1 MSYKLVFIDDNM
13 NEGAENPFV
22 RSIGKFN
29 KDAELAVFTDPIQG
43 LSYVLDNLNCRMIV
57 FVDCK
62 FDGYSLQGIQV
73 LQEIRKVTS
82 LLYIVMMSANALNQI
97 AGLDIINM
105 INQDYIS
112 FFDRNNGTIKDAC
125 ELINNIKNL
134 WTVRLDCALED
145 WLCRHPEDM
154 DNIAFKEAD
163 GKVYIWKDILSEIRL
178 QTPVGRSMEK
188 MVVDFFIYSTQ
199 KKNA

>member
-1 MSYKLVFIDDNM
+1 ML
-13 NEGAENPFV
+13 
-22 RSIGKFN
+22 
-29 KDAELAVFTDPIQG
+29 Q
-43 LSYVLDNLNCRMIV
+43 
-57 FVDCK
+57 

>member
-1 MSYKLVFIDDNM
+1 MGYKLVFIDDNM
-13 NEGAENPFV
+13 KEGLDNPFV

-29 KDAELAVFTDPIQG
+29 KDADLAVYTDPTEG
-43 LSYVLDNLNCRMIV
+43 LHFVLDNLDSRMIV

-73 LQEIRKVTS
+73 LQEIRNTTS

-112 FFDRNNGTIKDAC
+112 FFDRNNGTIQDAC
-125 ELINNIKNL
+125 ALIDNIKTL
-134 WTVRLDCALED
+134 WTVRLDCVLED
-145 WLCRHPEDM
+145 WLIRHPEDA
-154 DNIAFKEAD
+154 DKVAFKEVD
-163 GKVYIWKDILSEIRL
+163 GKIYLWKEILSEIRR

-188 MVVDFFIYSTQ
+188 MVVDFFIYSTN
-199 KKNA
+199 KKN